1 MAACPDCGTQNPEG
15 NLRCVKCAAYLP
27 GALEPVSQLDEEDL
41 ESGSRGGG
49 RRWIKDWS
57 FLYTKLTLDWGAKD
71 NFVVSR
77 YMSPFMNSETTK
89 TFGRRTWF
97 ILNTAVILM
106 FAGLGIAF
114 LIAWQ
119 RTGLGPPLCVSTVFI
134 IFAVAIA
141 SIFVWLT
148 FVPPRD

>member
-1 MAACPDCGTQNPEG
+1 MAVCPDCGTQNPEG
-15 NLRCVKCAAYLP
+15 NLKCIKCAAYLP
-27 GALEPVSQLDEEDL
+27 NALEMASQLEEEDL
-41 ESGSRGGG
+41 DSKSRGGR
-49 RRWIKDWS
+49 RRWTKDWS
-57 FLYTKLTLDWGAKD
+57 FLYTKLTLDWRTKD

-97 ILNTAVILM
+97 VLNTAVVLM

-114 LIAWQ
+114 LIAWH
-119 RTGLGPPLCVSTVFI
+119 RNGLVTPFCLSTLFVVF
-134 IFAVAIA
+134 AAAIA

-148 FVPPRD
+148 FVPPKE